1 MAAPRLRLRR
11 GTTAPSGSIALSGE
25 PFVDTS
31 AGNFYIASAA
41 STFIHIG
48 GSSYVDR
55 VGESLVAATATT
67 SGTVKFKSRTDSS
80 GGGSITFDSTDTAND
95 STYTWPDAP
104 GGNRILQSN
113 SSGDLSWVSQTSG
126 YAGWT
131 IGADDAN
138 TETVSSGHSID
149 FVGGTGVTTSYDTTS
164 NELTISSNGTLA
176 DVAGLAV
183 TNGGIIVGDG
193 SNFVLESGATARTS
207 LGLAIGTNVQAQNA
221 ILEDLAGLT
230 QTANTLPYFDSTTTA
245 ATTAISAFGRSLI
258 DDTDAAA
265 ARTTLGVDLAGQD
278 NSTPVT
284 LVTSTADYL
293 SISGQAITLGQ
304 VDLTTDVTGT
314 LPIANGGT
322 GATTASAARTSL
334 GCASSADNSEDVT
347 LAGSLNYLTLSNQEI
362 TVGSVDLSTDVTG
375 SLPAASVGNGIA
387 NSQLTN
393 SSITVSDGTNSTATS
408 LGGTITFSGTTG
420 EIEVG
425 ESGGTVT
432 VGLPTD
438 VTITGNLT
446 VNGTTTTVNTTNT
459 TVSDAILELQQG
471 LGPSVAPTSDSGLI
485 VNRGSLDN
493 VFIGYDEGATA
504 FVAGTT
510 AITGSGSDAA
520 PTPVA
525 FLSLAYKVTDTAG
538 TNQVVIGYNTSSS
551 QRELQNIV
559 VDAGTY

>member
-41 STFIHIG
+41 STFVHIG
-48 GSSYVDR
+48 GSSYVSR
-55 VGESLVAATATT
+55 VDESLVAASATT
-67 SGTVKFKSRTDSS
+67 SGTVKFKSRTDGS
-80 GGGSITFDSTDTAND
+80 GGGSITFDSADTAND

-104 GGNRILQSN
+104 SGNRILQSN

-126 YAGWT
+126 YTGWT
-131 IGADDAN
+131 IEADDAN
-138 TETVSSGHSID
+138 SENISSGHNVD
-149 FVGGTGVTTSYDTTS
+149 FVGGTGVVTSYNTSS
-164 NELTISSNGTLA
+164 NELTISSDGTLA

-193 SNFVLESGATARTS
+193 SNFVLESGATARAS
-207 LGLAIGTNVQAQNA
+207 LGLTIGTNVQAQND
-221 ILEDLAGLT
+221 ILADLAGLT
-230 QTANTLPYFDSTTTA
+230 QTANTLPYFDSTTSA

-258 DDTDAAA
+258 DDANAAA
-265 ARTTLGVDLAGQD
+265 ARTTLGVDAAGTD
-278 NSTPVT
+278 NSTNVT
-284 LVTSTADYL
+284 LVTTTADYL

-322 GATTASAARTSL
+322 GATTAAAARTSL

-347 LAGSLNYLTLSNQEI
+347 LTGSLDYLTLSGQAI

-393 SSITVSDGTNSTATS
+393 SSITVSDGSDSTAIS

-420 EIEVG
+420 EVEVD

-432 VGLPTD
+432 VGLPD
-438 VTITGNLT
+438 NVTIAGNLT
-446 VNGTTTTVNTTNT
+446 VNGTTTTLSTTNT
-459 TVSDAILELQQG
+459 VVEDRLLELGTGTTGAPAATADLGLILE
-471 LGPSVAPTSDSGLI
+471 
-485 VNRGSLDN
+485 RGSSSN
-493 VFIGYDEGATA
+493 VFIGFDEGDDV
-504 FVAGTT
+504 FVAGETASTGVSTT
-510 AITGSGSDAA
+510 AT
-520 PTPVA
+520 PTPIA
-525 FLSLAYKVTDTAG
+525 FLALAYNVTDGAG